1 MDLLRYL
8 LFPLAIVYGCLVY
21 VRNKLYDLNLF
32 SSVSFPVKTIVVGN
46 LSVGGTGKSP
56 HIEYLV
62 RLLRNDYKIAT
73 LSRGYGRKTKEFII
87 ADGNTTSADIGD
99 EPLQFKRKFA
109 DIIVAVDAKRV
120 NGINE
125 IIKSYPSTKVIL
137 LDDAF
142 QHRAVK
148 AGLSI
153 VLTDY
158 HKLFYTDYIMPM
170 GTLRESKSGIARAD
184 IVIVTKCPAH
194 ITKDEMTRITNRINA
209 YGILNVYFTY
219 IRYESIV
226 ALNKINAMVVGAIT
240 KEYSILLIA
249 GIANTEPLE
258 KYVRDKFTDVITEYF
273 PDHYNYS
280 MNDLNRISD
289 LFNSISSSKKIII
302 TTEKDAMRLMDKGI
316 KSATDALPI
325 YYLPIEIDFIDSF
338 KTLFN
343 NQITDYVRTN

>member
-1 MDLLRYL
+1 
-8 LFPLAIVYGCLVY
+8 
-21 VRNKLYDLNLF
+21 VRNKLYDWNIL
-32 SSVSFPVKTIVVGN
+32 SSTSFPVKTIVVGN

-62 RLLRNDYKIAT
+62 RLLRDDYKIAT

-120 NGINE
+120 NGIKE
-125 IIKSYPSTKVIL
+125 IMKRYPSTKVIL

-158 HKLFYTDYIMPM
+158 HKLFYSDYLMPM
-170 GTLRESKSGIARAD
+170 GTLREGKSGIARAD

-194 ITKDEMTRITNRINA
+194 ITRDEMARVTYRINA
-209 YGILNVYFTY
+209 YGIRNVYFTY
-219 IRYESIV
+219 IKYESIV
-226 ALNKINAMVVGAIT
+226 ALNKINALAVGSINRD
-240 KEYSILLIA
+240 YSVLLIA
-249 GIANTEPLE
+249 GIANPVPLE

-273 PDHYNYS
+273 PDHHDYN
-280 MNDLNRISD
+280 MNDMKRIGD
-289 LFNSISSSKKIII
+289 LFGSIMNTKKIII
-302 TTEKDAMRLMDKGI
+302 TTEKDAMRLMDAGI
-316 KSATDALPI
+316 KSATDTLPI
-325 YYLPIEIDFIDSF
+325 YYLPIEIAFTEPINP
-338 KTLFN
+338 LFN